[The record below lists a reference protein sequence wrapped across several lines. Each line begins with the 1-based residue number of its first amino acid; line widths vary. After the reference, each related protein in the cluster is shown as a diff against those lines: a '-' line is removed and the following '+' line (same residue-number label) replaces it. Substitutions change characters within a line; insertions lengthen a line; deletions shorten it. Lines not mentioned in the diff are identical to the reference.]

1 MWQYKQKKNYRIEP
15 GNIAVYVRVA
25 RQAVFRPHKA
35 VFINFAQEIFP
46 WGWSSGG
53 AEPGQRG
60 AAAPLKIGPAP
71 VPPPNFRACICDVM
85 L

>member
-35 VFINFAQEIFP
+35 VFINFAHAKNP
-46 WGWSSGG
+46 S
-53 AEPGQRG
+53 
-60 AAAPLKIGPAP
+60 AATGLEAVLEAGFETIRP
-71 VPPPNFRACICDVM
+71 ICDRI
-85 L
+85 LQQQEPALKQT